1 MKKHIAILGAG
12 PGGLCAAM
20 LLSSRGFKV
29 SVYDK
34 NTDVGGRNRAL
45 QDQGYTFDV
54 GPTFLL
60 MKGVL
65 DDMFTACGRRSEDYL
80 DFMPLNPMYQLQFDD
95 KTVQVFSDPERMK
108 AELAAKFPE
117 AAADYDRFLQQ
128 EDTRF
133 RRLYPC
139 ITRDYSSLRSF
150 LSWDLIKALPFLE
163 AGKSVFANLGRYFS
177 EEKLRLVFSFQSKYL
192 GMSPWQCPALFTMLS
207 FLEHRYG
214 IYHVKGGLNQI
225 ANAMAKVI
233 EEQGGKIYT
242 DAEVQSLILQDKT
255 VQGIRLK
262 DGSEILADEVVI
274 NADFAHAITHLV
286 DDGVL
291 KRYTRPKLLKK
302 EFSCSTFMLY
312 LGLDKQYDLP
322 HHTIAFA
329 GDYRGNVKNIFDHK
343 VLSDDFSF
351 YVQNASV
358 TDSTL
363 APAGHSTL
371 YVLVPVPNNQSGIDW
386 QEQQASLVEKVLTTL
401 ENRMGLTDI
410 RQHIQYQKV
419 ITPQNWEQDENVFLG
434 ATFNLS
440 HKFSQMLYFRPH
452 NRFEEL
458 DHCYLVGGGTH
469 PGSGLPTIYES
480 AYITAGLIS
489 EQYGQTH
496 SAPDRHQWLNA
507 VES

>member
-1 MKKHIAILGAG
+1 MKKHIAIIGAG

-34 NTDVGGRNRAL
+34 NTEVGGRSRAL
-45 QDQGYTFDV
+45 KAQGYTFDV

-95 KTVQVFSDPERMK
+95 KTVRVFSDPERMK
-108 AELAAKFPE
+108 AELAEKFPE

-133 RRLYPC
+133 RKLYPC

-150 LSWDLIKALPFLE
+150 LSLDLLKALPFLE

-225 ANAMAKVI
+225 SLAMAQVI
-233 EEQGGKIYT
+233 EEQGGTIYT
-242 DAEVQSLILQDKT
+242 DSQVQSLILDGKT
-255 VQGIRLK
+255 VQGVRLQ
-262 DGSEILADEVVI
+262 DGSEVRADEVIV
-274 NADFAHAITHLV
+274 NADFAHAMTHLV

-291 KRYTRPKLLKK
+291 KRYNRQKLAKK
-302 EFSCSTFMLY
+302 EFSY
-312 LGLDKQYDLP
+312 
-322 HHTIAFA
+322 A
-329 GDYRGNVKNIFDHK
+329 
-343 VLSDDFSF
+343 LS
-351 YVQNASV
+351 
-358 TDSTL
+358 
-363 APAGHSTL
+363 G
-371 YVLVPVPNNQSGIDW
+371 
-386 QEQQASLVEKVLTTL
+386 
-401 ENRMGLTDI
+401 
-410 RQHIQYQKV
+410 
-419 ITPQNWEQDENVFLG
+419 
-434 ATFNLS
+434 
-440 HKFSQMLYFRPH
+440 
-452 NRFEEL
+452 
-458 DHCYLVGGGTH
+458 VG
-469 PGSGLPTIYES
+469 
-480 AYITAGLIS
+480 
-489 EQYGQTH
+489 
-496 SAPDRHQWLNA
+496 
-507 VES
+507 